1 MRSRAVKE
9 TLISAGLRRIGTKPL
24 KRLEWV
30 VDFSQR
36 SLGTPDDQSKA
47 ELELTCFVW
56 APSLRDYPGSSILKQ
71 INALMSEHP
80 WIEDSYRDEEVKWSQ
95 QAFAKI
101 LMASASDREIELPL
115 HRVTAKFTRAEGLEL
130 VSHFRSDQSAQD
142 RKQAKLEAAA
152 FKLIRLLD
160 KKVITGTR
168 RSVRFTPVRLYVGM
182 CPKER
187 DGCGQLF
194 AKTRIDQEYCSR
206 TCVSR
211 AQVHRFRRNQRALKQ
226 LYPGKPIKRLTTSE
240 RALVKKLA
248 ESLR

>member
-1 MRSRAVKE
+1 MKE
-9 TLISAGLRRIGTKPL
+9 SLISAGLRRIGNRPL
-24 KRLEWV
+24 NRLEWA

-36 SLGTPDDQSKA
+36 SLFTSEDQSKA
-47 ELELTCFVW
+47 ELELTCFLW
-56 APSLRDYPGSSILKQ
+56 APSLREYPGATIPKQ
-71 INALMSEHP
+71 INALMSDRP
-80 WIEDSYRDEEVKWSQ
+80 WIEDSYRGEEVIWAQ
-95 QAFAKI
+95 RAFAKI
-101 LMASASDREIELPL
+101 LMASASDRKIKLPL
-115 HRVTAKFTRAEGLEL
+115 QHVTAEFTRAEGLEL
-130 VSHFRSDQSAQD
+130 VSVFRSKQSVQE

-160 KKVITGTR
+160 KKVISGTR
-168 RSVRFTPVRLYVGM
+168 RSVRFTPVRLYVGV

-226 LYPGKPIKRLTTSE
+226 LYPGKRMKRLAASE
-240 RALVKKLA
+240 RALVKKAA